1 MKIGQAVFQDYHGI
15 RRYGIVETTFIKGKW
30 TYANVKWF
38 DDEPYEQAMASI
50 EAIRNKDTTQH
61 LYRADE
67 LKWIDPDKERTTLRK
82 VMDYQ
87 MGIRG

>member
-1 MKIGQAVFQDYHGI
+1 MELGQAVFQDYHDI
-15 RRYGIVETTFIKGKW
+15 RRYGVVETTFIKGKW

-38 DDEPYEQAMASI
+38 DDKLYEQAMASI
-50 EAIRNKDTTQH
+50 EAIRGKDNTKH
-61 LYRADE
+61 LYRVDE
-67 LKWIDPDKERTTLRK
+67 LSWIDPDKERTTLKK